1 MVGQQSSASQPEA
14 EVSLERLSAAFAE
27 VLGRQR
33 GGGGARRAGTES
45 LPQPPAPD
53 ATQGGDV
60 SPRSILEAM
69 LFVGLPD
76 GQPLRAEQAAAVM
89 RGVTPEEVH
98 ALVRELNDAYRARG
112 CPYEIATR
120 DAGYRMVLRPQWRGL
135 RERFLRRV
143 REARL
148 SQAAIDILALVAYKQ
163 PITRD
168 EINRLRD
175 KDSGPILLQLVRR
188 RLLQIERD
196 AQQPRVVRYRTT
208 RRFLNILGLETL
220 ADLPQRDDL
229 DRR

>member
-1 MVGQQSSASQPEA
+1 MAGEQRSSSQPDA

-33 GGGGARRAGTES
+33 TAAGARAAGAE
-45 LPQPPAPD
+45 PPPEPAAEN
-53 ATQGGDV
+53 ATADDV

-69 LFVGLPD
+69 LFVGQPD
-76 GQPLRAEQAAAVM
+76 GQPLQAEHAAAVM
-89 RGVTPEEVH
+89 RGVTPDEIH
-98 ALVRELNDAYRARG
+98 ALVRELNEAYRARG
-112 CPYEIATR
+112 CPYEIIPR
-120 DAGYRMVLRPQWRGL
+120 GAGYRMALRKEWRGL
-135 RERFLRRV
+135 RERFFRRV

-175 KDSGPILLQLVRR
+175 RDSGAILLQLVRR

-196 AQQPRVVRYRTT
+196 AEHPRIVRYRTT
-208 RRFLNILGLETL
+208 QRFLHILGLETL
-220 ADLPQRDDL
+220 DDLPQREDV
-229 DRR
+229 DRK